1 MLQVCPRCCLR
12 HAGVRG
18 EIYASAAPQAS
29 ELYSTVRA
37 NTDTALSHT
46 SAERPAASAA
56 ITKTQPRGA
65 AQASVSSMSDA
76 SQAQHNSCSPSN
88 ISRHIAAMPRSADD
102 KAGTAENGQHA
113 GPGTGQDSSDQSK
126 AAPCSICLGVLQCLD
141 SLLPAPPSED
151 VTKAVQQWDAGSGRA
166 WHPLSSCQSGNIAA
180 HVKCVSA
187 HAHILV

>member
-18 EIYASAAPQAS
+18 EIYASAAPQSS

-37 NTDTALSHT
+37 STDTAPSHT

-56 ITKTQPRGA
+56 ITKGQPRGA
-65 AQASVSSMSDA
+65 AQAYVPSMSDA
-76 SQAQHNSCSPSN
+76 CQAQNNSCSPSN
-88 ISRHIAAMPRSADD
+88 IAPYTAAVARSPYD

-113 GPGTGQDSSDQSK
+113 ETGTRQDSLEQSK

-141 SLLPAPPSED
+141 SLMPAAPSED
-151 VTKAVQQWDAGSGRA
+151 ITKAVQQWDAGSGRA
-166 WHPLSSCQSGNIAA
+166 WHPLSSCHSRDIAA

-187 HAHILV
+187 HAHSFV